1 MSQITILRDKV
12 KDHLLGQIEKGELE
26 IGKTINL
33 AALSRTI
40 GISVTPIREAL
51 SQLEQA
57 RVINAAPNRGFVV
70 TGLTQLEARNLYE
83 TIAQLEVMALEQ
95 STFTFK
101 DIEILRIQE
110 GRLKDEKSL
119 NARFEF
125 HRLLAQNCSN
135 TVLLQTL
142 ESLKVRLRFYEQ
154 GFAQDSTFFDSANRQ
169 NESILQAIEQDN
181 IPTAALI
188 LKMNWMTV
196 LEHVQRKIGRNSAQS
211 SENQNKST

>member
-12 KDHLLGQIEKGELE
+12 KNHLLGQIEKGELA

-57 RVINAAPNRGFVV
+57 RVINAIPNRGFVV
-70 TGLTQLEARNLYE
+70 TNLTKTEASNLYE
-83 TIAQLEVMALEQ
+83 TIAQLEVMALEN
-95 STFTFK
+95 SIFDAN
-101 DIEILRIQE
+101 DIEALHEQEMKLRIQN
-110 GRLKDEKSL
+110 SL

-125 HRLLAQNCSN
+125 HRLLVENCSN

-142 ESLKVRLRFYEQ
+142 ENLKVRLRFYEQ
-154 GFAQDSTFFDSANRQ
+154 AHAMDSSFFESANRQ
-169 NESILQAIEQDN
+169 NKSIIQAIAQDN

-188 LKMNWMTV
+188 LKMNWMAV
-196 LEHVQRKIGRNSAQS
+196 LEHVQRKMGKKQRAIH
-211 SENQNKST
+211 

>member
-12 KDHLLGQIEKGELE
+12 KDHLLRQIEKGELA

-33 AALSRTI
+33 AALSRTT

-57 RVINAAPNRGFVV
+57 CVINAVPNRGFVV
-70 TGLTQLEARNLYE
+70 THLTKTEASNLYE
-83 TIAQLEVMALEQ
+83 TIAQLEVIALE
-95 STFTFK
+95 SSVFDTG
-101 DIEILRIQE
+101 DIETLQRQE
-110 GRLKDEKSL
+110 EKLLSQKSL

-125 HRLLAQNCSN
+125 HRLLVKNCSN

-142 ESLKVRLRFYEQ
+142 ENLKVRLRFYEQ
-154 GFAQDSTFFDSANRQ
+154 GFAKDTVFFDSANRQ
-169 NESILQAIEQDN
+169 NGSILQAIAQDN

-196 LEHVQRKIGRNSAQS
+196 LEYVQQKMDEMKGQS
-211 SENQNKST
+211 IENQNKSN

>member
-12 KDHLLGQIEKGELE
+12 KDHLLRQIEREELT

-33 AALSRTI
+33 AEMSRAI

-51 SQLEQA
+51 SQLEHA
-57 RVINAAPNRGFVV
+57 RVIKAVPNRGFMVAHLSK
-70 TGLTQLEARNLYE
+70 TEAGNIYE
-83 TIAQLEVMALEQ
+83 TVGQLEVMALED
-95 STFTFK
+95 SIFSEE
-101 DIEILRIQE
+101 DIEALRGQ
-110 GRLKDEKSL
+110 LTLLDDERTL

-125 HRLLAQNCSN
+125 HRLLIKNCAN
-135 TVLLQTL
+135 TILLQTL

-154 GFAQDSTFFDSANRQ
+154 GFANDPAFFYAANRQ
-169 NESILQAIEQDN
+169 NETILQAVEQDN

-196 LEHVQRKIGRNSAQS
+196 LEYVQRKLD
-211 SENQNKST
+211 EK

>member
-12 KDHLLGQIEKGELE
+12 KNHLLGQIEKGELA

-57 RVINAAPNRGFVV
+57 RVINAVPNRGFVV
-70 TGLTQLEARNLYE
+70 THLTKKEAYNLYE
-83 TIAQLEVMALEQ
+83 TVAQLEVMALEG
-95 STFTFK
+95 SLFGEK
-101 DIEILRIQE
+101 EIEVLKLQKR
-110 GRLKDEKSL
+110 RLQNENSL

-125 HRLLAQNCSN
+125 HRLLVQNCNN
-135 TVLLQTL
+135 TILLQTL
-142 ESLKVRLRFYEQ
+142 ENLKVRLRFYEQ
-154 GFAQDSTFFDSANRQ
+154 SLARDATFFDTANRQ
-169 NESILQAIEQDN
+169 NESIIQAIEQDN

-196 LEHVQRKIGRNSAQS
+196 LEYVQREIEKNKGQS
-211 SENQNKST
+211 IENQNKSN

>member
-12 KDHLLGQIEKGELE
+12 KNHLLGQIEKGELA

-57 RVINAAPNRGFVV
+57 RVINAVPNRGFVV
-70 TGLTQLEARNLYE
+70 TNLTKTEASNLYE
-83 TIAQLEVMALEQ
+83 TIAQLEVMALEN
-95 STFTFK
+95 SIFDAK
-101 DIEILRIQE
+101 DIEALHEQEMKLRIQN
-110 GRLKDEKSL
+110 SL

-125 HRLLAQNCSN
+125 HRLLVQNCSN

-142 ESLKVRLRFYEQ
+142 ENLKVRLRFYEQ
-154 GFAQDSTFFDSANRQ
+154 AHTKDSSFFESANRQ
-169 NESILQAIEQDN
+169 NESIIQAIEQDN

-196 LEHVQRKIGRNSAQS
+196 LEYVQREIEKNKGQS
-211 SENQNKST
+211 IENQNKSK

>member
-12 KDHLLGQIEKGELE
+12 KDHLLDQIEKGELT

-57 RVINAAPNRGFVV
+57 RVINAVPNRGFVV
-70 TGLTQLEARNLYE
+70 THLTKKEAGNLYE
-83 TIAQLEVMALEQ
+83 TVAQLEVMALE
-95 STFTFK
+95 SSPFHPE
-101 DIEILRIQE
+101 DIEHLWHQAK
-110 GRLKDEKSL
+110 RLYDEKSL
-119 NARFEF
+119 NTRFEF
-125 HRLLAQNCSN
+125 HRLLVQNCSN

-142 ESLKVRLRFYEQ
+142 ENLKVRLRFYEQ
-154 GFAQDSTFFDSANRQ
+154 GFAGDTSFFDSANRQ

-188 LKMNWMTV
+188 LKMNWMAV
-196 LEHVQRKIGRNSAQS
+196 LEYVHRKMD
-211 SENQNKST
+211 EK

>member
-12 KDHLLGQIEKGELE
+12 KDHLLGQIEKGELT

-33 AALSRTI
+33 ASLSRTI

-57 RVINAAPNRGFVV
+57 RVINAVPNRGFVV
-70 TGLTQLEARNLYE
+70 THLTKKEAGNLYE
-83 TIAQLEVMALEQ
+83 TVAQLEVIALE
-95 STFTFK
+95 SSLFHPE
-101 DIEILRIQE
+101 DIEHLWHQAKQ
-110 GRLKDEKSL
+110 LDDEKSL
-119 NARFEF
+119 NGRFEF
-125 HRLLAQNCSN
+125 HRLLVKNCTN

-154 GFAQDSTFFDSANRQ
+154 GFAKDTSFFDSANRQ
-169 NESILQAIEQDN
+169 NKSIIQAIEQDN

-196 LEHVQRKIGRNSAQS
+196 LEYVQRKMDEKGTAIR
-211 SENQNKST
+211 